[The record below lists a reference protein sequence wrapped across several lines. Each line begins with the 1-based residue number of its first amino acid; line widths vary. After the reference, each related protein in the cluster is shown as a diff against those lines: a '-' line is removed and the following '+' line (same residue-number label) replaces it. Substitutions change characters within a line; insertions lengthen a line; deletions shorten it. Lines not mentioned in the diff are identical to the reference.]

1 MLASII
7 TPTHSVKNIPYLLEL
22 YESILDQ
29 TYTNWEWVLY
39 LNGSITAQDLPETIK
54 GDSRVKIHKD
64 TSINTN
70 VGYLKNC
77 AFNLGSGDVLI
88 EVDHDD
94 IITPDCVES
103 ICSELLAD
111 DSIGFVHSHDAIY
124 HMQNAFL
131 PYSESFGWTHK
142 TVKFRDMELFS
153 MNPFTATSHSV
164 AFIWYSP
171 DHVRAWRTSVY
182 KEIGGHNPD
191 LSVCDDHELMI
202 RTYLVTKFKKIDKV
216 LYVYRITGD
225 NTWLERNALIQS
237 KTVELFHQYARQLAE
252 RDCEL
257 RGLLKID
264 IGGGINGLP
273 GYITIDQEGAHI
285 NCDLNDGIPLNDNS
299 VGIVNASHIIEHL
312 YDKTKTM
319 SEIHRVLAHGGWA
332 FIDVPSTDGRGAFQD
347 PTHVSYWN
355 ENSFLY
361 YTDANLAKYIRNTTI
376 RFQSYRMQT
385 WFPNEWL
392 RSINVP
398 IVTAWLAAVK
408 PDGAR
413 LPSLLKI

>member
-1 MLASII
+1 
-7 TPTHSVKNIPYLLEL
+7 
-22 YESILDQ
+22 
-29 TYTNWEWVLY
+29 
-39 LNGSITAQDLPETIK
+39 
-54 GDSRVKIHKD
+54 
-64 TSINTN
+64 
-70 VGYLKNC
+70 
-77 AFNLGSGDVLI
+77 
-88 EVDHDD
+88 
-94 IITPDCVES
+94 
-103 ICSELLAD
+103 
-111 DSIGFVHSHDAIY
+111 
-124 HMQNAFL
+124 
-131 PYSESFGWTHK
+131 
-142 TVKFRDMELFS
+142 
-153 MNPFTATSHSV
+153 
-164 AFIWYSP
+164 
-171 DHVRAWRTSVY
+171 
-182 KEIGGHNPD
+182 
-191 LSVCDDHELMI
+191 MI